1 MSVRETVRPPSRSSF
16 WQFQSEISI
25 VGVISNIPSEMRVRA
40 VGEVVIVCAARVLH
54 ASYQIDGLKGL
65 II

>member
-1 MSVRETVRPPSRSSF
+1 M
-16 WQFQSEISI
+16 
-25 VGVISNIPSEMRVRA
+25 VGDMSNILCEMRVRA